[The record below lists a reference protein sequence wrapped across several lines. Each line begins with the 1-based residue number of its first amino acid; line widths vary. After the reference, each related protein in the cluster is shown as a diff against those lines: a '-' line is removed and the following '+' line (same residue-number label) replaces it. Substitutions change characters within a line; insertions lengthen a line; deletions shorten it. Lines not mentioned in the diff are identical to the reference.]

1 MYKNFNLSDEE
12 KKQIMEM
19 HKNHGYKKPV
29 NEQEEENQNKQPQFE
44 INSSIIGI
52 PEYFVLTV
60 NTGVEDEY
68 GDTEEFD
75 VKVFVIGGSVENIEF
90 SEDNYNDASPE
101 MEEMIV
107 SFVKEK
113 LNEISLPLSFTYNTD
128 NDEISKY

>member
-1 MYKNFNLSDEE
+1 MYKNCNLSDEE

-75 VKVFVIGGSVENIEF
+75 VKVFVIGGSVENVEF

>member
-1 MYKNFNLSDEE
+1 
-12 KKQIMEM
+12 MEM

-75 VKVFVIGGSVENIEF
+75 VKVFVIGGSVENVEF

>member
-113 LNEISLPLSFTYNTD
+113 INEISLPLSFTYNTD

>member
-75 VKVFVIGGSVENIEF
+75 VKVFVIGGSVENVEF